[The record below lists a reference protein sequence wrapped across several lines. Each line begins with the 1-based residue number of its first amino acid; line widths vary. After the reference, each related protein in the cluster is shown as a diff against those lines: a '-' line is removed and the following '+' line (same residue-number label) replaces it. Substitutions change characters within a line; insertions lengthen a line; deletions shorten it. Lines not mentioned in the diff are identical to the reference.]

1 MNRDVIPSEV
11 TIEPSLS
18 ARAVDGTEVNRRH
31 FGAEFRPKPND
42 YGFAI
47 SEKPVLRYD
56 LAAGVILRI
65 AHKD

>member
-1 MNRDVIPSEV
+1 MARRWIAAISGLNVI
-11 TIEPSLS
+11 L
-18 ARAVDGTEVNRRH
+18 
-31 FGAEFRPKPND
+31 KLND
-42 YGFAI
+42 HGFAI

>member
-1 MNRDVIPSEV
+1 VA
-11 TIEPSLS
+11 IELNLS
-18 ARAVDGTEVNRRH
+18 AHAVDNMETDRRH
-31 FGAEFRPKPND
+31 FGLNHILKPND
-42 YGFAI
+42 HGFTI